1 MPDFYVTTYFG
12 ALISIADIKSG
23 GQSSFTEVFHLYYTR
38 VYYYFEK
45 KTRSPELARELTQLA
60 FIKLWQFRH
69 TLSDSLPLNVQIFR
83 IASTTLIDYLRSQHA
98 QRKKYILLS
107 ETAARTVENAQVQ
120 AGTGFEE
127 NDYLHSLTSSLS
139 PVRKKV
145 FLLSR
150 MHGHSYKEI
159 AEQLSISIHTVEDHM
174 VKALRHIRAIASH
187 LFILLLITGWLY

>member
-1 MPDFYVTTYFG
+1 M
-12 ALISIADIKSG
+12 ISIAEIKSG
-23 GQSSFTEVFHLYYTR
+23 DESSFTAVFNQYYTR
-38 VYYYFEK
+38 VYYYFDK
-45 KTRSPELARELTQLA
+45 KTRSQESARELTQLT

-69 TLSDSLPLNVQIFR
+69 TLSEDHSFNGQLFR
-83 IASTTLIDYLRSQHA
+83 IAATTLIDYLRSQNT
-98 QRKKYILLS
+98 QRKKFPQLS
-107 ETAARTVENAQVQ
+107 EKAAQAAENAQVQ

-145 FLLSR
+145 FILSR

-174 VKALRHIRAIASH
+174 VKALRHIRSIASH
-187 LFILLLITGWLY
+187 LFVLLLLIGWLY

>member
-1 MPDFYVTTYFG
+1 MPGFYFITYFS
-12 ALISIADIKSG
+12 ALISIAEIKSG
-23 GQSSFTEVFHLYYTR
+23 DESSFTAVFNQYYTR
-38 VYYYFEK
+38 VYYYFDK
-45 KTRSPELARELTQLA
+45 KTRSQESARELTQLT

-69 TLSDSLPLNVQIFR
+69 TLSEDHSFNGQLFR
-83 IASTTLIDYLRSQHA
+83 IAATTLIDYLRSQNT
-98 QRKKYILLS
+98 QRKKFPQLS
-107 ETAARTVENAQVQ
+107 EKAAQAAENAQVQ

-145 FLLSR
+145 FILSR

-174 VKALRHIRAIASH
+174 VKALRHIRSIASH
-187 LFILLLITGWLY
+187 LFVLLLLIGWLY